1 MQFGT
6 LSFKKV
12 QNADSLLAPPVAEA
26 VKTIDAELYV
36 SEIDP
41 GVSDTAAFCERY
53 EIGMDVSANC
63 VVIEAKRADRVWYAA
78 CVILATTRADIN
90 SVIRKSLDARKTSFA
105 PMEKAVNMTGME
117 FGAITPIG
125 LPADWPIFID
135 TQVAASQ
142 KVIIGS
148 GVRHSK
154 LLVPGKLLGELRRA
168 SVMDITIKN
177 KV

>member
-6 LSFKKV
+6 LSFEKV
-12 QNADSLLAPPVAEA
+12 ENAGSLLAPPVAEA
-26 VKTIDAELYV
+26 VKTINAELYA

-41 GVSDTAAFCERY
+41 SVSDTAAFCERY
-53 EIGMDVSANC
+53 EIDMEVSANC

-90 SVIRKSLDARKTSFA
+90 GVIRKSLDARKTSFA
-105 PMEKAVNMTGME
+105 PMEKAVSMTGME

-125 LPADWPIFID
+125 LPVDWPIFID
-135 TQVAASQ
+135 TQVAATQ

-154 LLVPGKLLGELRRA
+154 LLVPGKLLGELQSA